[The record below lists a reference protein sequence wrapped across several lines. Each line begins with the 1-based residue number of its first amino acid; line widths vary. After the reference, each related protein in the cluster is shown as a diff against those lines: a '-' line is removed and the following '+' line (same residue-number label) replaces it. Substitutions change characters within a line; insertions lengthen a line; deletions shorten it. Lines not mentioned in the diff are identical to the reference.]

1 MIKKTSGVKSR
12 TVSIPTYTDGKEYI
26 VSLKP
31 GVDYAAFWTEIE
43 ADGSGSTY
51 VPNRAVRIINE
62 RPGSKRSCHYV
73 LTDAEV
79 VKLKRDSRVDSVVI
93 PSAHLGFLPRTTA
106 VQAGNFNKP
115 EDDSSSDGNFINYGL
130 VRHNSMDNNYG
141 TTVTA
146 PNGYT
151 YTLDGSTVDVV
162 IIDTGIQADHPEF
175 QDADGNSRVE
185 EMNWYNAAGIAGTMP
200 ENFYTDI
207 DGHGTHVAGIVAGKT
222 YGWAKNAAIYVMKL
236 NDLSSD
242 QTGINT
248 MEAFDLIIGWH
259 NNKGGDQ
266 SRPTVV
272 NMSFGIGGNYYRD
285 STGDETMIQG
295 GIYRGTPWSGDN
307 LPEDIHPE
315 YGMGEFGS
323 FPFRD
328 NSLDSVI
335 EEMIDAGIHV
345 CIAAGNDGV
354 KIDLP
359 NGPDFNNVF
368 FYDYPNPEYMHTF
381 PNLNEGD
388 TFEFICANWVNQT
401 YYWSIDNITTSN
413 ADFVTTSGS
422 FVVTAGEGSF
432 SFDTVED
439 TTTEGPQEFQVSIY
453 NDSGRT
459 DLELQTNIVTLNDVS
474 KSPYD
479 IVPSITQVS
488 EGGNTIVPNSVLYEI
503 TKNDPDLTDDLYYTY
518 FDGSGNFSVPTDTA
532 FAFGTGDFTIECWC
546 YPTSPASGWGH
557 PIISIGNGNPG
568 QEIRICQNISDGIV
582 DQGFGFFCP
591 NNAMDGNRLGGGT
604 DFELNTWH
612 HIALVRNGSEVR
624 LYKDGGSV
632 GYVASVDFDFSGFDT
647 PVYIGTDPYSDSPF
661 EGFISN
667 VRIVKGVAVYT
678 GASYDING
686 NFTPPRIL
694 SKTQA
699 SGTNIAAITGSQTSL
714 LTCKGPDWATDFS
727 DNEFSFSGTGNIQ
740 NVVGLFIG
748 NTGTT
753 NNADFFGTNPFDGN
767 FVAFTEGDSTFLTLN
782 LKQDRITEGTQTII
796 LKLYSDAA
804 RTNVVATAATV
815 TVSDTSVPF
824 ISPSNLVKKFVGTS
838 YNDMGQMVIPYNQGS
853 SPYSTRAINVGCLDL
868 TAYNISVDQK
878 ADFSEGGPGVDLYAC
893 GTAIYSATSDVNTF
907 ALEGYSD
914 AEYFLD
920 SDFRQACIS
929 GTSMASPQV
938 CGMSTLMLQLNP
950 AATPEEF
957 KAWLTNLSAGNVGS
971 QLAFFLGNDDYTV
984 MNSLWGGLPRVLYN
998 KFNSDTSLTI
1008 KTVIPLLGA

>member
-51 VPNRAVRIINE
+51 VPDRAVRIINE

-106 VQAGNFNKP
+106 IQSGNFNKP
-115 EDDSSSDGNFINYGL
+115 ANDSISTGNKINYGL
-130 VRHNSMDNNYG
+130 VRHNSTDNNYG
-141 TTVTA
+141 TEVTA

-151 YTLDGSTVDVV
+151 YTLDGAGVDVV
-162 IIDTGIQADHPEF
+162 IMDTGIQADHPEF
-175 QDADGNSRVE
+175 QDADGNSRVV

-200 ENFYTDI
+200 ENFYTDV

-236 NDLSSD
+236 DDLSSD
-242 QTGINT
+242 QTGIET

-259 NNKGGDQ
+259 RNKGGDQ
-266 SRPTVV
+266 IRPTVV
-272 NMSFGIGGNYYRD
+272 NMSWGIGGNYYRD

-315 YGMGEFGS
+315 YGMGDFGT

-328 NSLDSVI
+328 NAIDSII

-368 FYDYPNPEYMHTF
+368 FYDYPTPSHMYTTT
-381 PNLNEGD
+381 LNESD
-388 TFEFICANWVNQT
+388 TFNFSVENWVNKT
-401 YYWSIDNITTSN
+401 YYWRIDNITTTN

-422 FVVTAGEGSF
+422 FVVTAGIGSF
-432 SFDTVED
+432 SFDAVED
-439 TTTEGPQEFQVSIY
+439 ITTEGPQEFRVSIY
-453 NDSGRT
+453 NDSNRT
-459 DLELQTNIVTLNDVS
+459 DLELQTDIITLTDTS
-474 KSPYD
+474 LSPYY
-479 IVPSITQVS
+479 IVPNITQVS
-488 EGGNTIVPNSVLYEI
+488 EGGNTIVSNSVSYTI
-503 TKNDPDLTDDLYYTY
+503 TT
-518 FDGSGNFSVPTDTA
+518 TDTPND
-532 FAFGTGDFTIECWC
+532 TNLYWK
-546 YPTSPASGWGH
+546 
-557 PIISIGNGNPG
+557 
-568 QEIRICQNISDGIV
+568 NI
-582 DQGFGFFCP
+582 
-591 NNAMDGNRLGGGT
+591 
-604 DFELNTWH
+604 
-612 HIALVRNGSEVR
+612 
-624 LYKDGGSV
+624 
-632 GYVASVDFDFSGFDT
+632 
-647 PVYIGTDPYSDSPF
+647 
-661 EGFISN
+661 
-667 VRIVKGVAVYT
+667 
-678 GASYDING
+678 
-686 NFTPPRIL
+686 
-694 SKTQA
+694 
-699 SGTNIAAITGSQTSL
+699 
-714 LTCKGPDWATDFS
+714 
-727 DNEFSFSGTGNIQ
+727 
-740 NVVGLFIG
+740 
-748 NTGTT
+748 GTT
-753 NNADFFGTNPFDGN
+753 NASDFVGSYPTGPSGQININSGT
-767 FVAFTEGDSTFLTLN
+767 ASFTLD
-782 LKQDRITEGTQTII
+782 LKQDRVTEGSQTII
-796 LKLYSDAA
+796 IGLYTDSGF
-804 RTNVVATAATV
+804 TNLVATAATV

-824 ISPSNLVKKFVGTS
+824 ISPSNMSKKFVGTIV
-838 YNDMGQMVIPYNQGS
+838 NDIGQLVIPYNQGT

-878 ADFSEGGPGVDLYAC
+878 ADFSQGGPGVDLYAC

-907 ALEGYSD
+907 TDEGYSD

-950 AATPEEF
+950 AAKPEEF
-957 KAWLTNLSAGNVGS
+957 KSWLTNLSAGNVGA
-971 QLAFFLGNDDYTV
+971 QLAYFLGNDDYTQT
-984 MNSLWGGLPRVLYN
+984 NSLWGGLPRVLYN
-998 KFNSDTSLTI
+998 KFNSNTSLTI
-1008 KTVIPLLGA
+1008 QTVIPMLGA

>member
-115 EDDSSSDGNFINYGL
+115 ANDSISTGNKINYGL

-151 YTLDGSTVDVV
+151 YTLDGTTVDVV

-200 ENFYTDI
+200 ENFYTDV

-242 QTGINT
+242 QTGIET

-272 NMSFGIGGNYYRD
+272 NMSFGLGGNYYRD

-315 YGMGEFGS
+315 YGMGDFGT

-328 NSLDSVI
+328 NAIDSII

-354 KIDLP
+354 KIDTP

-368 FYDYPNPEYMHTF
+368 FYDYPIPQYIHTF
-381 PNLNEGD
+381 PSLNEGD
-388 TFEFICANWVNQT
+388 TFNFSVDNWVNKT
-401 YYWSIDNITTSN
+401 YYWRIDNITTTN

-459 DLELQTNIVTLNDVS
+459 DLELQTNIVTLTDTS
-474 KSPYD
+474 LSPYY

-488 EGGNTIVPNSVLYEI
+488 EGGNTIVPNSVTYTI
-503 TKNDPDLTDDLYYTY
+503 TT
-518 FDGSGNFSVPTDTA
+518 TDTPND
-532 FAFGTGDFTIECWC
+532 TNLYWK
-546 YPTSPASGWGH
+546 
-557 PIISIGNGNPG
+557 
-568 QEIRICQNISDGIV
+568 NI
-582 DQGFGFFCP
+582 
-591 NNAMDGNRLGGGT
+591 
-604 DFELNTWH
+604 
-612 HIALVRNGSEVR
+612 
-624 LYKDGGSV
+624 
-632 GYVASVDFDFSGFDT
+632 
-647 PVYIGTDPYSDSPF
+647 
-661 EGFISN
+661 
-667 VRIVKGVAVYT
+667 
-678 GASYDING
+678 
-686 NFTPPRIL
+686 
-694 SKTQA
+694 
-699 SGTNIAAITGSQTSL
+699 
-714 LTCKGPDWATDFS
+714 
-727 DNEFSFSGTGNIQ
+727 
-740 NVVGLFIG
+740 
-748 NTGTT
+748 GTT
-753 NNADFFGTNPFDGN
+753 NASDFVGSYPTGPSGQVNINSGT
-767 FVAFTEGDSTFLTLN
+767 ASFTLD
-782 LKQDRITEGTQTII
+782 LKQDRVTEGSQTII
-796 LKLYSDAA
+796 IRLYTDSGF
-804 RTNVVATAATV
+804 TNLVATAATV

-824 ISPSNLVKKFVGTS
+824 ISPSNLSKKFVGTTV
-838 YNDMGQMVIPYNQGS
+838 NDIGQLVIPYNQGT

-878 ADFSEGGPGVDLYAC
+878 ADFSQGGPGVDLYAC

-907 ALEGYSD
+907 TDEGYSD

-957 KAWLTNLSAGNVGS
+957 KAWLTNLSAGNVGA
-971 QLAFFLGNDDYTV
+971 QLAYFLGNDDYTQ

-998 KFNSDTSLTI
+998 KFNSNTSLTI
-1008 KTVIPLLGA
+1008 QTVIPMLGA